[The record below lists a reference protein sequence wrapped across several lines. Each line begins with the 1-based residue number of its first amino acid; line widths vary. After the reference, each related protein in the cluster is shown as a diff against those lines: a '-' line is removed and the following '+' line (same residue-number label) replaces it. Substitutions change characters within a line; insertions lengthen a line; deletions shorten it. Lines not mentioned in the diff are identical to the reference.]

1 MCIDTFFFHTL
12 PSSLRLWKLEST
24 ETIALI
30 TMVLDTN
37 RKGCYL
43 FFDLWMIAPLVHH
56 PYDIL
61 PVICFHCCN
70 EHCGLVGPPS
80 LPLLSST
87 LNQLPWMKSIDTYL
101 YICFLT
107 NDILSLGCSQECL
120 TWFEPTIN
128 FTRPSGNP
136 SFPLRWRPGGLED
149 WVARWSHLCSLLHLG
164 YQWSLENA
172 AKSDYCDIYIYIC
185 WSQIWLQTLKQKNVS
200 HTMKPNVAVNSVAK
214 CGW

>member
-70 EHCGLVGPPS
+70 EHRGLVGPPS
-80 LPLLSST
+80 LPLLSAT

-107 NDILSLGCSQECL
+107 NDILSLGCSSRVPYLIWTDNQFHK
-120 TWFEPTIN
+120 TKWQPKF
-128 FTRPSGNP
+128 S
-136 SFPLRWRPGGLED
+136 S
-149 WVARWSHLCSLLHLG
+149 
-164 YQWSLENA
+164 SLEA
-172 AKSDYCDIYIYIC
+172 WGTWRLSR
-185 WSQIWLQTLKQKNVS
+185 S
-200 HTMKPNVAVNSVAK
+200 MKPSL
-214 CGW
+214 